1 MGVVIYSHR
10 GDNTINYLEA
20 TKMTTNE
27 ILDVLAENES
37 KLFYAF
43 CRDPKNEVLKMAHE
57 AAKKAL
63 EDYAKAMGII

>member
-1 MGVVIYSHR
+1 M
-10 GDNTINYLEA
+10 N
-20 TKMTTNE
+20 TNE

-43 CRDPKNEVLKMAHE
+43 CRDPKNERLKSAHA

-63 EDYAKAMGII
+63 EDYAKAIGII

>member
-1 MGVVIYSHR
+1 
-10 GDNTINYLEA
+10 
-20 TKMTTNE
+20 MTTNE

-43 CRDPKNEVLKMAHE
+43 CRDPKNEGLKMAHE

-63 EDYAKAMGII
+63 EDYAKSAGII

>member
-1 MGVVIYSHR
+1 
-10 GDNTINYLEA
+10 
-20 TKMTTNE
+20 MTANE

-37 KLFYAF
+37 KLFYAS
-43 CRDPKNEVLKMAHE
+43 CHDPKNEGLKIAHA

>member
-1 MGVVIYSHR
+1 MGVVLYTHS

-43 CRDPKNEVLKMAHE
+43 CRDPKNEGLKIAHE
-57 AAKKAL
+57 SAKKAL
-63 EDYAKAMGII
+63 EDYAKSTGII

>member
-1 MGVVIYSHR
+1 
-10 GDNTINYLEA
+10 
-20 TKMTTNE
+20 MTTNE

-37 KLFYAF
+37 KLFYAS
-43 CRDPKNEVLKMAHE
+43 CHDPKNEGLKIAPA

>member
-1 MGVVIYSHR
+1 
-10 GDNTINYLEA
+10 
-20 TKMTTNE
+20 MTTNE

-43 CRDPKNEVLKMAHE
+43 CRDPKNESLKSEHA

>member
-1 MGVVIYSHR
+1 MVIYSH
-10 GDNTINYLEA
+10 GVDNTINYLEA
-20 TKMTTNE
+20 TEVTTNE

-43 CRDPKNEVLKMAHE
+43 CRDPKNERLKIAHA

-63 EDYAKAMGII
+63 EDYAKEMGII